1 MTRSSQEV
9 GRCKGGRG
17 SWNGVPFFLARR
29 DFVKGFGSLFEGG
42 GGDEPLA
49 PVYTQ
54 FLNDFSW
61 MHVVSTLANHQF
73 LEMEKVIDSN
83 VEDVF
88 SYLHYMRCKG
98 IAEKE
103 QRSFEDKIKKH

>member
-1 MTRSSQEV
+1 
-9 GRCKGGRG
+9 
-17 SWNGVPFFLARR
+17 
-29 DFVKGFGSLFEGG
+29 
-42 GGDEPLA
+42 
-49 PVYTQ
+49 
-54 FLNDFSW
+54 